1 MARTPK
7 VVEDRREHIIAA
19 ALRAFAQK
27 GFARTTNK
35 DIAREAGIT
44 PGLIYHYFESK
55 EALFRAIIDGRS
67 PLQVVRTPPPHLLDQ
82 PPEVALRHFIQ
93 QLLAIAEGEPFVVI
107 AGPYVLLA
115 PFTGALADRHSPWLV
130 RVVAIA
136 TQAVGYAAAAA
147 AAWMS
152 APPAVVVAATM
163 AALTAVTALR
173 LRHPDLAFH
182 VDVTLT
188 EKDGRWMAV
197 AMLADEPDI
206 GVGDD
211 SREALR
217 AALAALGQ
225 PYATEMAT
233 AAELPP

>member
-82 PPEVALRHFIQ
+82 PPEVALRRFIQ
-93 QLLAIAEGEPFVVI
+93 QLLAIAEGEPFVQLIRLFLPEVI
-107 AGPYVLLA
+107 
-115 PFTGALADRHSPWLV
+115 HN
-130 RVVAIA
+130 
-136 TQAVGYAAAAA
+136 
-147 AAWMS
+147 
-152 APPAVVVAATM
+152 PAVVPVGLGGFDELARFVERYLAGCM
-163 AALTAVTALR
+163 ERGELRRGDAALTAQVLLNTLIGAVLR
-173 LRHPDLAFH
+173 RQIIRDPAVLRYSPEELA
-182 VDVTLT
+182 
-188 EKDGRWMAV
+188 ES
-197 AMLADEPDI
+197 I
-206 GVGDD
+206 
-211 SREALR
+211 
-217 AALAALGQ
+217 
-225 PYATEMAT
+225 TEMMLRGL
-233 AAELPP
+233 LPER